1 MFDERTEGTEMRDPE
16 RCLSEGF
23 VRKDRIEGK
32 VNCEVALHE
41 LVMLKAELDLF
52 FLDAW
57 TSREAR
63 ASPCVSES
71 MPSTPETASP
81 L

>member
-1 MFDERTEGTEMRDPE
+1 
-16 RCLSEGF
+16 
-23 VRKDRIEGK
+23 VRKERIEGK

-41 LVMLKAELDLF
+41 LVMLNVKLDLF

-57 TSREAR
+57 TSREVR
-63 ASPCVSES
+63 AKPSVSEA
-71 MPSTPETASP
+71 MPSTSEIAFLVDVIGSVCVSV